1 MSFFR
6 KYVDWSFGRL
16 RLAGLLLLIGAST
29 MGGYLYTLQYNGNVH
44 TIVTGEAYRS
54 NQPDPARIASL
65 QKLYGIR
72 SIINLRGDEPGSKW
86 YDDEIAA
93 SKALGID
100 HVDFEMSSRQQ
111 LSPAQTRQLIALMRN
126 APKPVLIHCKS
137 GADRTG
143 LAAALYIAAIA
154 KGSESKA
161 ERQMSIAYG
170 HFGFPLSPT
179 YAMERTFEAIEAELG
194 HTGSQQVPTP

>member
-6 KYVDWSFGRL
+6 KYVDWSFTYARL
-16 RLAGLLLLIGAST
+16 TGLGLLVGLSV
-29 MGGYLYTLQYNGNVH
+29 MGGYLYTLQYKGNVH
-44 TIVTGEAYRS
+44 TIIDGQAYRS
-54 NQPDPARIASL
+54 NQPDAARIASL
-65 QKLYGIR
+65 QKLYGIKT
-72 SIINLRGDEPGSKW
+72 IINLRGPEPGSKW

-93 SKALGID
+93 AKTLGIN
-100 HVDFEMSSRQQ
+100 HADFEMSSRRE
-111 LSPAQTRQLIALMRN
+111 LNRAQTRQLIALMQN
-126 APKPVLIHCKS
+126 AEKPVLIHCKS

-143 LAAALYIAAIA
+143 LAAALYVAAVA

-179 YAMERTFEAIEAELG
+179 YAMEKTFEAIEAELG
-194 HTGSQQVPTP
+194 YTGS

>member
-6 KYVDWSFGRL
+6 KYVDWSFTCL
-16 RLAGLLLLIGAST
+16 RLTGLLLLIGASV
-29 MGGYLYTLQYNGNVH
+29 MGGYLYTLQYKGNVH

-65 QKLYGIR
+65 QKLYGIKT
-72 SIINLRGDEPGSKW
+72 IINLRGDEPGSKW

-93 SKALGID
+93 SKALGIN

-126 APKPVLIHCKS
+126 VPKPVLIHCKS

-154 KGSESKA
+154 KGSESQA
-161 ERQMSIAYG
+161 QRQMSIAYG

-179 YAMERTFEAIEAELG
+179 YAMEKTFEAIAAELG
-194 HTGSQQVPTP
+194 YTGSQQVPTP

>member
-6 KYVDWSFGRL
+6 KYVDWFFRCA
-16 RLAGLLLLIGAST
+16 RLAGLGLLIGGSV
-29 MGGYLYTLQYNGNVH
+29 MGGYLFTLHYKGNVH
-44 TIVTGEAYRS
+44 AIIDGQAYRS

-72 SIINLRGDEPGSKW
+72 TIINLRGAEPGSKW

-93 SKALGID
+93 AKTLGIS
-100 HVDFEMSSRQQ
+100 HTDFTMSSSKE
-111 LSPAQTRQLIALMRN
+111 LNPARTRQLISLMQN
-126 APKPVLIHCKS
+126 AEKPVLIHCRS

-143 LAAALYIAAIA
+143 LAAALYVAAIA
-154 KGSESKA
+154 KGSESEA
-161 ERQMSIAYG
+161 ERQLSIAYG

-194 HTGSQQVPTP
+194 YTGS